1 MYFDMSKYNINDLKD
16 GKEKSYIEGY
26 LAAIDDLQNA
36 LHLYYEEHEEEEIE
50 LFSAL
55 RWQISEDFFNYAQ
68 DFLYGVSD
76 ELTVDA
82 LDQQAAEEN
91 NNGKR

>member
-1 MYFDMSKYNINDLKD
+1 MFFDMSKYDIDDLKD
-16 GKEKSYIEGY
+16 EKERSYIEGY
-26 LAAIDDLQNA
+26 LAAIDDLQDA
-36 LHLYYEEHEEEEIE
+36 LHLYFEKHEEEEIE

-76 ELTVDA
+76 ELTVAA
-82 LDQQAAEEN
+82 LDQQAAEEEN
-91 NNGKR
+91 NAKR